1 MDEHPDEAEQIRN
14 KFEEMEKVWNDL
26 RELLKQ
32 REESLGEAGNLQ
44 KFVRDLDRFQVC
56 VRLFDDAIVPLVT
69 LLNFMIMCFH
79 FLDVMES
86 SRSNSNNLF

>member
-26 RELLKQ
+26 RKLLKQ

-44 KFVRDLDRFQVC
+44 KFVRDLDQFQVSL
-56 VRLFDDAIVPLVT
+56 LFILPIFPI
-69 LLNFMIMCFH
+69 LL
-79 FLDVMES
+79 
-86 SRSNSNNLF
+86 